1 MSRPA
6 APLPQKSED
15 QEKIRL
21 LIVDD
26 IPETRENLR
35 KLLFFE
41 SDIDVVGAATSGEEG
56 IQMSV
61 ELQPDIVLMDI
72 NMPGVDGITAS
83 EKITQEVPFCQ
94 IIMMSV
100 QGEADYLRRS
110 MLAGAR
116 EFLIKPFS
124 SDELVSSIR
133 RVYQLGA
140 SRRQAMP
147 AMQRPAEGAARPA
160 PSAEGKIVTVFSPK
174 GGVGC
179 STIAVNVA
187 IALQQNAAS
196 KVALVDTSL
205 QFGDVGVLLNLYASR
220 TIADLAAHADELDN
234 ELIGDVFIPHSS
246 GVKAL
251 LAPPRP
257 EVADTVTPGLIADVL
272 QRLRTI
278 FDYII
283 VDTSSVL
290 DDVVLNVL
298 DISDKIIVV
307 TTPEIPSIKD
317 SKLFF
322 EVTEALE
329 YDRERIMFVLNKADR
344 RVNIR
349 AEDIET
355 NIKYEIKGQLPLD
368 ERSVTTAVNQG
379 VPYILGDKNSL
390 ITQATIA
397 LSKRLAEELSP
408 AAEEVEAPVRS
419 GIFGRQSNLRI

>member
-1 MSRPA
+1 MSGTI
-6 APLPQKSED
+6 APLPDESGEQ
-15 QEKIRL
+15 KIRL
-21 LIVDD
+21 LLVDD

-41 SDIDVVGAATSGEEG
+41 SDIEVIGAATNGEEG
-56 IQMSV
+56 VQMATD
-61 ELQPDIVLMDI
+61 LQPDIVLMDI
-72 NMPGVDGITAS
+72 NMPGMDGIAAS
-83 EKITQEVPFCQ
+83 EAITQKIPFTQ

-147 AMQRPAEGAARPA
+147 ALAQAVPGAVTAAEPIAQEA
-160 PSAEGKIVTVFSPK
+160 GKLVSVFSAK

-179 STIAVNVA
+179 STIAVNLA
-187 IALQQNAAS
+187 IALQQNTAI
-196 KVALVDTSL
+196 KVAIVDTSL

-220 TIADLAAHADELDN
+220 TIADLAANADELDD
-234 ELIGDVFIPHSS
+234 ELILDIFIPHSS

-257 EVADTVTPGLIADVL
+257 EVADTVTPSLLTDILDRL
-272 QRLRTI
+272 QRM
-278 FDYII
+278 FDVVVI
-283 VDTSSVL
+283 DTGSVL
-290 DDVVLNVL
+290 DDVVLSVL
-298 DISDKIIVV
+298 DLSDKIMVV
-307 TTPEIPSIKD
+307 TTPEIPAIKNA
-317 SKLFF
+317 KLFF

-329 YDRERIMFVLNKADR
+329 YERSRIMFILNKTDKR
-344 RVNIR
+344 INIR
-349 AEDIET
+349 AEDIEA
-355 NIKYEIKGQLPLD
+355 NIKYKIEGQLPLD

-379 VPYILGDKNSL
+379 VPFVLSNKNSL
-390 ITQATIA
+390 LAQATNQ
-397 LSKRLAEELSP
+397 LSTHLLQSFEEEDETS
-408 AAEEVEAPVRS
+408 
-419 GIFGRQSNLRI
+419 

>member
-1 MSRPA
+1 MAGSI
-6 APLPQKSED
+6 APLPDAGK
-15 QEKIRL
+15 EKIRL

-41 SDIDVVGAATSGEEG
+41 SDIDVVGAATNGQEG
-56 IQMSV
+56 IDMAV

-72 NMPGVDGITAS
+72 NMPGVDGISAS
-83 EKITQEVPFCQ
+83 ERISQQVPFCQ

-100 QGEADYLRRS
+100 QGESDYLRRS

-124 SDELVSSIR
+124 SDELISSVR
-133 RVYQLGA
+133 RVYQLGN

-147 AMQRPAEGAARPA
+147 VMAHPGQGAVSTAAAA
-160 PSAEGKIVTVFSPK
+160 PKAEGKIVSVFSAK

-187 IALQQNAAS
+187 IALQQSAAS
-196 KVALVDTSL
+196 KVAVVDTSL
-205 QFGDVGVLLNLYASR
+205 QFGDIGVLLNLYASR
-220 TIADLAAHADELDN
+220 TMADLAPHANELDS
-234 ELIGDVFIPHSS
+234 ELIEDVFIAHSS

-257 EVADTVTPGLIADVL
+257 EEADTITPTLITEVL
-272 QRLRTI
+272 NRLRTM
-278 FDYII
+278 FDIII

-290 DDVVLNVL
+290 DDTVLNVL

-307 TTPEIPSIKD
+307 TTPEIPAIKNA
-317 SKLFF
+317 KLFF

-329 YDRERIMFVLNKADR
+329 YDRARILFVLNKADKR
-344 RVNIR
+344 INIR
-349 AEDIET
+349 AEDIEA
-355 NIKYEIKGQLPLD
+355 NIKYKIVGQLPLD
-368 ERSVTTAVNQG
+368 ERAVTTAVNQG
-379 VPYILGDKNSL
+379 VPYVLGDKNSVL
-390 ITQATIA
+390 TQATIA
-397 LSKRLAEELSP
+397 LGKTLVEALNPTST
-408 AAEEVEAPVRS
+408 EVETPVRS
-419 GIFGRQSNLRI
+419 GIFGR

>member
-1 MSRPA
+1 MSAPV
-6 APLPQKSED
+6 APLPETPEE

-41 SDIDVVGAATSGEEG
+41 SDIDVVGAATNGEEG
-56 IQMSV
+56 IEMAL

-83 EKITQEVPFCQ
+83 ERISQKVPFCQ

-124 SDELVSSIR
+124 SDELVSSVH

-147 AMQRPAEGAARPA
+147 SFQVSSKEIAASDVG
-160 PSAEGKIVTVFSPK
+160 PSTDGKIITVFSAK

-179 STIAVNVA
+179 STIAVNLA
-187 IALQQNAAS
+187 IALQQNS
-196 KVALVDTSL
+196 VGKVLVVDTSL
-205 QFGDVGVLLNLYASR
+205 QFGDIGVLLNLYASR
-220 TIADLAAHADELDN
+220 TIADLAAHVDELDD
-234 ELIGDVFIPHSS
+234 ELINDVLIPHSS
-246 GVKAL
+246 GIKVL
-251 LAPPRP
+251 LAPPSP
-257 EVADTVTPGLIADVL
+257 EVADTVTPQLIIDVL
-272 QRLRTI
+272 GRLRTI
-278 FDYII
+278 FDIVI
-283 VDTSSVL
+283 VDTSSIL

-298 DISDKIIVV
+298 DVSDKIIVV
-307 TTPEIPSIKD
+307 TTPEIPAIKD
-317 SKLFF
+317 AKHFF
-322 EVTEALE
+322 EVTEALG
-329 YDRERIMFVLNKADR
+329 YDRSRVMLILNKSDKR
-344 RVNIR
+344 INIR
-349 AEDIET
+349 AEDIAN
-355 NIKYEIKGQLPLD
+355 NIKYQVEGQLPLD

-379 VPYILGDKNSL
+379 VPYVLGDKNSL
-390 ITQATIA
+390 LTQSTIA
-397 LSKRLAEELSP
+397 LSQHIIEVLNP
-408 AAEEVEAPVRS
+408 VDEEVGTPVRS
-419 GIFGRQSNLRI
+419 GIFGR

>member
-1 MSRPA
+1 MSGPA
-6 APLPQKSED
+6 MSSSNTSGDK
-15 QEKIRL
+15 EKIRL

-41 SDIDVVGAATSGEEG
+41 SDIDVVGAATNGEEG
-56 IQMSV
+56 IQMAV

-83 EKITQEVPFCQ
+83 ERITQQVPFCQ

-133 RVYQLGA
+133 RVHQLGA
-140 SRRQAMP
+140 TRRQAMP
-147 AMQRPAEGAARPA
+147 TMAQAPGGTAAAAAMTSQEK
-160 PSAEGKIVTVFSPK
+160 GKIVTVFSAK

-220 TIADLAAHADELDN
+220 TIADLVSHVDELDN
-234 ELIGDVFIPHSS
+234 ELINDIFIAHSS
-246 GVKAL
+246 GIKAL

-257 EVADTVTPGLIADVL
+257 EVADTVTPALVVDVL
-272 QRLRTI
+272 ERLRTM
-278 FDYII
+278 FDIII

-290 DDVVLNVL
+290 DDLVLSVL

-307 TTPEIPSIKD
+307 TTPEIPAIKNA
-317 SKLFF
+317 KLLF

-329 YDRERIMFVLNKADR
+329 YERDRTMFVLNKMDKR
-344 RVNIR
+344 INIR
-349 AEDIET
+349 PEDIES
-355 NIKYEIKGQLPLD
+355 NIKYKLEAQLPLD
-368 ERSVTTAVNQG
+368 ERSVTIAVNQG
-379 VPYILGDKNSL
+379 VPYVLGDKNSL
-390 ITQATIA
+390 LTQATVA
-397 LSKRLAEELSP
+397 LSNHLVKSLSP
-408 AAEEVEAPVRS
+408 AEQKVETPVRS
-419 GIFGRQSNLRI
+419 GIFGR

>member
-1 MSRPA
+1 MSGSVK
-6 APLPQKSED
+6 PLPANPAPG

-41 SDIDVVGAATSGEEG
+41 ADIDVVGAATNGEEG
-56 IQMSV
+56 IEMAL

-83 EKITQEVPFCQ
+83 ERITQRIPFCQ

-100 QGEADYLRRS
+100 QGESDYLRRS

-147 AMQRPAEGAARPA
+147 MMQMPTEVKPAETMS
-160 PSAEGKIVTVFSPK
+160 SAEGKIISVFSAK

-187 IALQQNAAS
+187 IALQQNAVG
-196 KVALVDTSL
+196 KVVIVDTCL

-220 TIADLAAHADELDN
+220 TLADLAVHADELDD
-234 ELIGDVFIPHSS
+234 ELINDIFIPHSS
-246 GVKAL
+246 GVKVL

-257 EVADTVTPGLIADVL
+257 EMADTVTPTLITNVL
-272 QRLRTI
+272 ARLRKM
-278 FDYII
+278 FDVII
-283 VDTSSVL
+283 VDTTSVL
-290 DDVVLNVL
+290 DEVVLNVL
-298 DISDKIIVV
+298 DVSDKIIVV

-317 SKLFF
+317 AKLFF

-329 YDRERIMFVLNKADR
+329 YERDRFIFVLNKSDKR
-344 RVNIR
+344 INIR
-349 AEDIET
+349 AEDISA
-355 NIKYEIKGQLPLD
+355 NIKYKIEGQLPLD

-379 VPYILGDKNSL
+379 VPYVLGDKNSL
-390 ITQATIA
+390 LSQATIA
-397 LSKRLAEELSP
+397 LSKRVVEVLKP
-408 AAEEVEAPVRS
+408 AAEEVGTPVRA
-419 GIFGRQSNLRI
+419 GLFG

>member
-1 MSRPA
+1 MSGA
-6 APLPQKSED
+6 VAPLPDEAGEQ
-15 QEKIRL
+15 KIRL
-21 LIVDD
+21 LLVDD

-41 SDIDVVGAATSGEEG
+41 SDIEVVGAATSGQEG
-56 IQMSV
+56 VQMAI
-61 ELQPDIVLMDI
+61 ELEPDIVLMDI
-72 NMPGVDGITAS
+72 NMPGMDGITAS
-83 EKITQEVPFCQ
+83 ENITRQVPFTQ

-133 RVYQLGA
+133 RVHQLGT

-147 AMQRPAEGAARPA
+147 AMSQAATGTGPLVKA
-160 PSAEGKIVTVFSPK
+160 DTKLAGKIVTVFSSK

-179 STIAVNVA
+179 STIAVNLA
-187 IALQQNAAS
+187 IALQQNGVG
-196 KVALVDTSL
+196 KVAVVDTSL

-220 TIADLAAHADELDN
+220 TIADLVVAKADELDD
-234 ELIGDVFIPHSS
+234 ELIADVFIPHSS

-257 EVADTVTPGLIADVL
+257 EVADTVTPSLISDVL
-272 QRLRTI
+272 EQLRTM
-278 FDYII
+278 FDVII
-283 VDTSSVL
+283 VDTGSIL

-307 TTPEIPSIKD
+307 TTPEIPAIKD
-317 SKLFF
+317 AKLFF

-329 YDRERIMFVLNKADR
+329 YERKRIMFVLNKADKR
-344 RVNIR
+344 INIR
-349 AEDIET
+349 AEDIEA
-355 NIKYEIKGQLPLD
+355 NIKYAIEGQLPFD

-379 VPYILGDKNSL
+379 VPYVLGDRSSL
-390 ITQATIA
+390 LTQATVQLGLRLLKA
-397 LSKRLAEELSP
+397 LENETESTS
-408 AAEEVEAPVRS
+408 
-419 GIFGRQSNLRI
+419 

>member
-1 MSRPA
+1 MPPSNSPGD
-6 APLPQKSED
+6 K
-15 QEKIRL
+15 EKIRL

-41 SDIDVVGAATSGEEG
+41 SDIDVVGAATNGEEG
-56 IQMSV
+56 IQMAI

-83 EKITQEVPFCQ
+83 ERISQQVPFCQ

-140 SRRQAMP
+140 TRRQAMP
-147 AMQRPAEGAARPA
+147 AMTQVPTGTLAATPAMPQEK
-160 PSAEGKIVTVFSPK
+160 GKIVTVFSAK

-220 TIADLAAHADELDN
+220 TIADLASHADELDN
-234 ELIGDVFIPHSS
+234 ELINDIFIAHSS
-246 GVKAL
+246 GIKAL

-257 EVADTVTPGLIADVL
+257 EVADTVTPALVVDVL
-272 QRLRTI
+272 ERLRTM
-278 FDYII
+278 FDIII

-290 DDVVLNVL
+290 DDLVLSVL

-307 TTPEIPSIKD
+307 TTPEIPAIKNA
-317 SKLFF
+317 KLLF

-329 YDRERIMFVLNKADR
+329 YERERSMFILNKVDKR
-344 RVNIR
+344 INIR
-349 AEDIET
+349 AEDIEA
-355 NIKYEIKGQLPLD
+355 NIKYKIEAQLPLD
-368 ERSVTTAVNQG
+368 EKSVTTAVNQG
-379 VPYILGDKNSL
+379 VPYVLGDKNSL
-390 ITQATIA
+390 LTQATIA
-397 LSKRLAEELSP
+397 FSNHLVKALNPSP
-408 AAEEVEAPVRS
+408 EKVETPVRT
-419 GIFGRQSNLRI
+419 GIFGR

>member
-1 MSRPA
+1 MSGSVT
-6 APLPQKSED
+6 PLAEGSGD
-15 QEKIRL
+15 VEKIRL

-41 SDIDVVGAATSGEEG
+41 SDIDVVGAATNGAEG
-56 IQMSV
+56 IDMAV
-61 ELQPDIVLMDI
+61 ELKPDIVLMDI

-83 EKITQEVPFCQ
+83 EKITQQVPFCQ
-94 IIMMSV
+94 IIMVSV

-140 SRRQAMP
+140 SRRKAMP
-147 AMQRPAEGAARPA
+147 AMQETGIAAKSRAEAMTPTAGR
-160 PSAEGKIVTVFSPK
+160 IVSVFSAK

-187 IALQQNAAS
+187 IALQQSAAA

-205 QFGDVGVLLNLYASR
+205 QFGDIGVLLNLYASR
-220 TIADLAAHADELDN
+220 TIADLAALADELDD
-234 ELIGDVFIPHSS
+234 ELINDILLSHSS
-246 GVKAL
+246 GVKTL

-257 EVADTVTPGLIADVL
+257 EVADTVTPGLVTDVL
-272 QRLRTI
+272 ERLRSM
-278 FDYII
+278 FDVIL
-283 VDTSSVL
+283 VDTGSIL

-298 DISDKIIVV
+298 DISDRIIVV
-307 TTPEIPSIKD
+307 TTPEIPAIKNA
-317 SKLFF
+317 KLFF

-329 YDRERIMFVLNKADR
+329 YERDRIVFVLNKVDKR
-344 RVNIR
+344 INIR
-349 AEDIET
+349 AEDIEA
-355 NIKYEIKGQLPLD
+355 NLKYKIRGQLPLD
-368 ERSVTTAVNQG
+368 DRTVTTAVNQG
-379 VPYILGDKNSL
+379 VPYVLGNKNSL
-390 ITQATIA
+390 LSQATVA
-397 LSKRLAEELSP
+397 LSKQLMSSLEEIDL
-408 AAEEVEAPVRS
+408 E
-419 GIFGRQSNLRI
+419 

>member
-1 MSRPA
+1 MSGSVKPGANPA
-6 APLPQKSED
+6 GEK
-15 QEKIRL
+15 EKIRL

-41 SDIDVVGAATSGEEG
+41 SDIDVVGAATNGEEG
-56 IQMSV
+56 IQMAV
-61 ELQPDIVLMDI
+61 ELQPHIVLMDI

-83 EKITQEVPFCQ
+83 ERISQQVPFCQ

-147 AMQRPAEGAARPA
+147 SMTQVPSGTMAAPTTSQERGKVVTIF
-160 PSAEGKIVTVFSPK
+160 SAK

-196 KVALVDTSL
+196 KVVLVDTSL
-205 QFGDVGVLLNLYASR
+205 QFGDIGVLLNLYASR
-220 TIADLAAHADELDN
+220 TMADLSSHAEELDN
-234 ELIGDVFIPHSS
+234 ELIDDILIAHSS
-246 GVKAL
+246 GVKTL

-257 EVADTVTPGLIADVL
+257 EMADTVTPALVADVL
-272 QRLRTI
+272 ERLRTL
-278 FDYII
+278 FDII
-283 VDTSSVL
+283 IIDTGSVL
-290 DDVVLNVL
+290 DDLVLSVL
-298 DISDKIIVV
+298 DVSDKIIVV
-307 TTPEIPSIKD
+307 TTPEIPAIKNA
-317 SKLFF
+317 KLFF

-329 YDRERIMFVLNKADR
+329 YERERTMFVLNKVDKR
-344 RVNIR
+344 INIR
-349 AEDIET
+349 AEDIEA
-355 NIKYEIKGQLPLD
+355 NIKYKIEAQLPLD
-368 ERSVTTAVNQG
+368 ERAVTTAVNQG
-379 VPYILGDKNSL
+379 VPYVLGDKNGL
-390 ITQATIA
+390 LTQATVA
-397 LSKRLAEELSP
+397 LANHLVKSLNP
-408 AAEEVEAPVRS
+408 ATQKVEAPVRS
-419 GIFGRQSNLRI
+419 GLFGR

>member
-1 MSRPA
+1 MSGSA
-6 APLPQKSED
+6 TSLPQAPEE
-15 QEKIRL
+15 QEKIRI

-41 SDIDVVGAATSGEEG
+41 ADIDVVGAATSGEEG
-56 IQMSV
+56 IQMAV

-83 EKITQEVPFCQ
+83 EKISHQVPFCQ

-133 RVYQLGA
+133 RVHQLGA

-147 AMQRPAEGAARPA
+147 TPAQTAAGTA
-160 PSAEGKIVTVFSPK
+160 PSVEAGPKLAGKIVTVFSAK

-179 STIAVNVA
+179 STVAVNVA

-196 KVALVDTSL
+196 KVAIIDTSL

-220 TIADLAAHADELDN
+220 TVADLASLADELDDEIIN
-234 ELIGDVFIPHSS
+234 DIFISHSS
-246 GVKAL
+246 GVKVL

-257 EVADTVTPGLIADVL
+257 EVADTVTPGLITDVL
-272 QRLRTI
+272 ERLRAM
-278 FDYII
+278 FDIVL
-283 VDTSSVL
+283 VDTGSVL

-298 DISDKIIVV
+298 DISDKIMVI
-307 TTPEIPSIKD
+307 TTPEIPAIKNA
-317 SKLFF
+317 KLFF

-329 YDRERIMFVLNKADR
+329 YERERIIFVLNKADKR
-344 RVNIR
+344 INIR
-349 AEDIET
+349 AEDIEA
-355 NIKYEIKGQLPLD
+355 NIKYRIEGQLPLD
-368 ERSVTTAVNQG
+368 ERTVTTAVNQG
-379 VPYILGDKNSL
+379 VPYVLSSKNSPL
-390 ITQATIA
+390 TQATVA
-397 LSKRLAEELSP
+397 LSKRLLKSLEE
-408 AAEEVEAPVRS
+408 EETM
-419 GIFGRQSNLRI
+419 